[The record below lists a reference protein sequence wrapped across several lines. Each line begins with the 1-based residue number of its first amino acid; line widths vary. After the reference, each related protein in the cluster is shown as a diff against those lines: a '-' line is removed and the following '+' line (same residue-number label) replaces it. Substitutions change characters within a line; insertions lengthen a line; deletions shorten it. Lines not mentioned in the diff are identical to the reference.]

1 MLIKR
6 LWVQYK
12 IRISK
17 EYKRNYKNLTSDKKE
32 LVDAIVF
39 RLSENEILEKKYND
53 HKLKGNFK
61 GCRECH
67 IKPDLLLVYKKQDD
81 ILMLTC
87 INVGSHSEIF

>member
-1 MLIKR
+1 M
-6 LWVQYK
+6 
-12 IRISK
+12 
-17 EYKRNYKNLTSDKKE
+17 
-32 LVDAIVF
+32 VDAIVF

-81 ILMLTC
+81 TKWNCGKNGYETIKF
-87 INVGSHSEIF
+87 G